1 MRFLRTFSYKLLLL
15 LLSFINEECEDNG
28 YHACFQKLLK
38 LPESRKHITHYLTS
52 PDHFERKK
60 YEETLP
66 VTKTVKVRQV
76 THNARTS
83 DRQKLRHKMYAIE
96 IT

>member
-1 MRFLRTFSYKLLLL
+1 MK
-15 LLSFINEECEDNG
+15 N
-28 YHACFQKLLK
+28 AKKLLK

-66 VTKTVKVRQV
+66 VTKTVKVRRV

-96 IT
+96 ITLSNKLKLSIMNNISTNRSKF